1 MNSFTDT
8 EIDTLEIPKKE
19 EEEKTAIKAAKEN
32 IVEPDDK
39 NVVKLVGNKNIVSIL
54 TSQFFAEKECDA
66 IVKET
71 VKELWVDSSL
81 KGVRKATQQS
91 LPMNDKG
98 WPYSKVLEL
107 AQQANDKNFKIPNS
121 DNFNFV

>member
-1 MNSFTDT
+1 MILWNF
-8 EIDTLEIPKKE
+8 LKK
-19 EEEKTAIKAAKEN
+19 KKKKNPRKN

-39 NVVKLVGNKNIVSIL
+39 NIVKLVGNKNIVSIL

-81 KGVRKATQQS
+81 KK
-91 LPMNDKG
+91 
-98 WPYSKVLEL
+98 SK
-107 AQQANDKNFKIPNS
+107 KSNS
-121 DNFNFV
+121 TIFTYE

>member
-19 EEEKTAIKAAKEN
+19 EEKTAIKAAEEN
-32 IVEPDDK
+32 IVQPDDK
-39 NVVKLVGNKNIVSIL
+39 NIVKLVGNKNIVSIL

-71 VKELWVDSSL
+71 VK
-81 KGVRKATQQS
+81 
-91 LPMNDKG
+91 
-98 WPYSKVLEL
+98 
-107 AQQANDKNFKIPNS
+107 
-121 DNFNFV
+121 